1 MSASLSQDR
10 RQHQRRSRDGDG
22 GSFFVGGLPARLVDW
37 SFGGL
42 GVRLDA
48 PGRFDVASE
57 VDIRLRDRE
66 TGTWETLTGLIRRID
81 PTGVVGIA
89 FADDG
94 ETTVR
99 VLLRLLGNRMMGA
112 SV

>member
-1 MSASLSQDR
+1 MSASLSRDR
-10 RQHQRRSRDGDG
+10 RQYQRLSQGGGD

-42 GVRLDA
+42 GVRFDA
-48 PGRFDVASE
+48 PARFPMESE

-66 TGTWETLTGLIRRID
+66 TGAWETLTGLIRRTD

-99 VLLRLLGNRMMGA
+99 VLLRLLGNRMLGA
-112 SV
+112 SI